1 LADIFYLFIAV
12 PIIFIVTLAFIFTSS
27 VSAIQAQQLKI
38 NCPYPINAGVATSV
52 NSDGITV
59 TYNVTHDLSSSDY
72 HMTVFH
78 CGENSPTSVT
88 TTVYTSPANNW
99 FNIGLGYLAY
109 LSNSITEFFS
119 KVVAVITLMY
129 LVITAPAQIS
139 GLAFFNY
146 IYLVFLI
153 FISLGIFM
161 MVRG

>member
-27 VSAIQAQQLKI
+27 VSAIQTQQLKV
-38 NCPYPINAGVATSV
+38 NCPYPINAGTATNV

-59 TYNVTHDLSSSDY
+59 TYNVTHDISGSDY

-78 CGENSPTSVT
+78 CGEDTPSSVT
-88 TTVYTSPANNW
+88 ITVYTTANNW
-99 FNIGLGYLAY
+99 FNVGLGYLAY
-109 LSNSITEFFS
+109 ISNSITEFFN
-119 KVVAVITLMY
+119 KVVAVITLLY

-146 IYLVFLI
+146 IYLVLLI